1 MYSTNILLNLIST
14 IFKTINSSVDD
25 TRKTL
30 ALFNK
35 DWNTYKTNWQNA
47 NGFWGKVG
55 SVFAPSKSTSVAPQ
69 QLQILKNWNNA
80 VKHGCTNQE
89 TFNRIIADADDKTKL
104 YFAGLKKGKGSVE
117 GLKNAQNV
125 AKDSTIG
132 LTIAQTALNAAISM
146 GIGILINLAITGIT
160 KLVNANK
167 EAIESAN
174 ELREKYAD
182 FKETNAS
189 NISTLKGLED
199 EFTELSKGVSQYGD
213 NISLT
218 TEQYDRYREIVQQ
231 IVGMSPSLAEG
242 YDTENGYIADKNGLL
257 ERAIELQEIEY
268 RNELRKITNLQ
279 NLKTSMAGYIAEY
292 KEAFEGGFVTEDMSA
307 ISTEKATDFSNAL
320 YQAFNFSERYDGGYK
335 SEDLAR
341 EILTSLGV
349 DNIDKEMEKFFNEN
363 GYYQSSWFFSKYAD
377 EIANNIDAVA
387 NALSFEGVGLDE
399 DEFENRILTLK
410 DCAQAYL
417 DMKDSISMANESIQ
431 TDLRYIAEYAD
442 GYDSLSSEQQK
453 FVNEFLKGFNIDDIT
468 SRDWFGNLAYDEDK
482 MKSVKRQIND
492 FVEALSQDETTK
504 DALSKLYAIPTDS
517 QSVGDFVSQFRS
529 ALDTVRDYCEENG
542 IEIPLGISESE
553 TEINEL
559 EAQYNRV
566 VEYAKGKFDGYDF
579 SDFFKTKSIN
589 SKEELDKFLE
599 IAQGANT
606 ATEAMEKYVQSSTSL
621 DKMTDSLSELEGA
634 SDKIKTLGSAFKELS
649 DDGYIT
655 TKTLGEIRTATGL
668 SGDEWAEYETKLLNA
683 KKGSA
688 EFNQVLSE
696 LTYKI
701 LENEFATIDLT
712 NATDEEITAIE
723 NKIAA
728 ILRENGVTNA
738 SAVAHEYMRM
748 ARVNEAIAAY
758 DGTQASYD
766 SAAALISE
774 SLSAEQTKVA
784 MARLELAKLNV
795 NKAKITSADDIDNII
810 AIANAALVGAE
821 ALVEFQKAKVWA
833 ENVSAETL
841 SQVADG
847 TFVGPL
853 PFGKAGVDLLQG
865 KYTFEIDKLD
875 PSDFKVGA
883 PRYSGGTNPKD
894 SDSGSNKNDALDNF
908 LKAAEQRYEIHEDEI
923 AYIDELNYAL
933 KELCKTDEERYELN
947 KKIEEAYS
955 KHSKDRIADIEHYNE
970 LLENQGLQ
978 YSDGYISNARE
989 AQKIIADEDS
999 RYRKKKRKELLG
1011 LWGLDEE
1018 TLAGLPEEAKT
1029 NVEKTLT
1036 DMIDSSD
1043 YIQELQKDWWSW
1055 EEKIQD
1061 ALSSS
1066 FDEEEAKIEHKI
1078 KLTLEADPYADITS
1092 FYDQLQE
1099 AYHAEAERLR
1109 AINPIKYADEIR
1121 ELSEKWWDAEQSKAD
1136 WRWENSQRWIDQR
1149 NAYNDWGLFDDSE
1162 IQAWERVVKW
1172 LREEYPNDLERI
1184 QEAEQSLFEARK
1196 EEFNKATDLASSYL
1210 DSRKTLLQSYYDVTN
1225 SVAEAQHEIDKEL
1238 AASLTMS
1245 EYLDR
1250 RTHNLL
1256 FNQEDYNVLSEELYD
1271 IQYKAD
1277 KLQREYQRA
1286 LSGATL
1292 DTIEEITS
1300 NYEMQYETLMKSY
1313 EIAKA
1318 ELEVAKKRQQLD
1330 NVLNERNVRMFING
1344 QWQWVANTQDVI
1356 NAQNEYAD
1364 AKYEAE
1370 RARIE
1375 KTQTD
1380 SLNNLTA
1387 QQDHLGTIINQFESG
1402 VINLDYAIDQVVRM
1416 FGDLPTAVY
1425 KSLTSARIHDVSKL
1439 ETGQIYRGD
1448 WTSYSD
1454 GKVKYASNGMPIGQ
1468 IYNGSWLDYEAH
1480 ADGTRY
1486 TKHGNVLMGEVE
1498 PEMFITNNGHLIPIN
1513 QPTFGNVSAGGI
1525 VFNHDQM
1532 EFTRSLWDMTNMS
1545 IPNYSSLVNHTPQ
1558 PIAHTEDNRIIING
1572 MIVDSGS
1579 SDGQALIS
1587 SLRRYVGNH

>member
-1 MYSTNILLNLIST
+1 MMYSTNILLNLIST

-55 SVFAPSKSTSVAPQ
+55 SVFAPSKSTSVTPQ

-104 YFAGLKKGKGSVE
+104 YFAGLNKGKGSVE

-125 AKDSTIG
+125 AKASTIG

-189 NISTLKGLED
+189 NISTLKGLKD

-349 DNIDKEMEKFFNEN
+349 DNIDREMEKFFNEN

-453 FVNEFLKGFNIDDIT
+453 FVNDFLKGFNIDDIT

-559 EAQYNRV
+559 GAQYNRV
-566 VEYAKGKFDGYDF
+566 VEYVKGKFDGYDF

-621 DKMTDSLSELEGA
+621 NKMTVSLSELEKT
-634 SDKIKTLGSAFKELS
+634 SDNIKTLSSAFKELS
-649 DDGYIT
+649 EDGYTT
-655 TKTLGEIRTATGL
+655 TKTLGEIKTATGL
-668 SGDEWAEYETKLLNA
+668 ADDEWEEYQAKLMRA
-683 KKGSA
+683 KVGSS
-688 EFNQVLSE
+688 EFNQAMSE

-701 LENEFATIDLT
+701 LDQTFANKDLNSLT
-712 NATDEEITAIE
+712 EEQ
-723 NKIAA
+723 IAST
-728 ILRENGVTNA
+728 LRENGVVNA
-738 SAVAHEYMRM
+738 NAVAREYLTQAKRKEEIQSILTSK
-748 ARVNEAIAAY
+748 ATDKEISSLIKNANSCGVAKNAYLELVAKEILFNNNELDVKDKVDKINKIAIAAGFAGAQVEY
-758 DGTQASYD
+758 LNNKLSGKDKKTQ
-766 SAAALISE
+766 
-774 SLSAEQTKVA
+774 SAELGIEVIDDKNRDNYDKLGWQYKYNGVTYEKFADARA
-784 MARLELAKLNV
+784 MAEMDK
-795 NKAKITSADDIDNII
+795 
-810 AIANAALVGAE
+810 
-821 ALVEFQKAKVWA
+821 LVEGFSSINIVP
-833 ENVSAETL
+833 N
-841 SQVADG
+841 
-847 TFVGPL
+847 
-853 PFGKAGVDLLQG
+853 
-865 KYTFEIDKLD
+865 
-875 PSDFKVGA
+875 
-883 PRYSGGTNPKD
+883 YSGAASN
-894 SDSGSNKNDALDNF
+894 SGSDKKNEALDNY
-908 LKAAEQRYEIHEDEI
+908 LKNAENLYKVHQNEEKYINDLVWAQNNLVKSKEEELDVTGKINE
-923 AYIDELNYAL
+923 AYRDLADNRIKDLEHQIDLT
-933 KELCKTDEERYELN
+933 KELKGEDTNVIDQLNEIQRVAHDEANRLRDMGYDDNSNEIQDLQKTWWDAQNEKLDFYQ
-947 KKIEEAYS
+947 KQHDIVIK
-955 KHSKDRIADIEHYNE
+955 DIEH
-970 LLENQGLQ
+970 
-978 YSDGYISNARE
+978 ARDM
-989 AQKIIADEDS
+989 ALNADEN
-999 RYRKKKRKELLG
+999 
-1011 LWGLDEE
+1011 
-1018 TLAGLPEEAKT
+1018 A
-1029 NVEKTLT
+1029 NV
-1036 DMIDSSD
+1036 
-1043 YIQELQKDWWSW
+1043 
-1055 EEKIQD
+1055 
-1061 ALSSS
+1061 
-1066 FDEEEAKIEHKI
+1066 
-1078 KLTLEADPYADITS
+1078 TS
-1092 FYDQLQE
+1092 YYKQLQAE
-1099 AYHAEAERLR
+1099 YHKEAERLR
-1109 AINPIKYADEIR
+1109 ALDPKKYKEQIQ
-1121 ELSEKWWDAEQSKAD
+1121 ELQKLWWDAQNEILDYNKSVVDDFLNELQEKLDKSFDIRISRLNSESTLLSSHFDLVNAITEEQHNLNKELLEAETIGARMNEQERKSLFTKDEHNKLSSKL
-1136 WRWENSQRWIDQR
+1136 
-1149 NAYNDWGLFDDSE
+1149 NDIMVDITDLQSDYM
-1162 IQAWERVVKW
+1162 R
-1172 LREEYPNDLERI
+1172 DLER
-1184 QEAEQSLFEARK
+1184 
-1196 EEFNKATDLASSYL
+1196 AT
-1210 DSRKTLLQSYYDVTN
+1210 
-1225 SVAEAQHEIDKEL
+1225 E
-1238 AASLTMS
+1238 
-1245 EYLDR
+1245 
-1250 RTHNLL
+1250 
-1256 FNQEDYNVLSEELYD
+1256 
-1271 IQYKAD
+1271 
-1277 KLQREYQRA
+1277 
-1286 LSGATL
+1286 
-1292 DTIEEITS
+1292 DTIEEVT
-1300 NYEMQYETLMKSY
+1300 NQYERQYELKMKEY
-1313 EIAKA
+1313 EIVKA
-1318 ELEVAKKRQQLD
+1318 ELNLVKKQQILE
-1330 NVLNERNVRMFING
+1330 NVENEKSVRTWNG
-1344 QWQWVANTQDVI
+1344 SNWIYAAVLQDVI
-1356 NAQNEYAD
+1356 NAKEDVANAEYEL
-1364 AKYEAE
+1364 AKAKTEEAQ
-1370 RARIE
+1370 RL
-1375 KTQTD
+1375 Q
-1380 SLNNLTA
+1380 LN
-1387 QQDHLGTIINQFESG
+1387 
-1402 VINLDYAIDQVVRM
+1402 AIDANVDALQTEKNKLATTIEDLAKSM
-1416 FGDLPTAVY
+1416 NSSGKDITETLQTIAETDLPTFDAIIQEMGESIKEALDISDADISKVRKTGVSSRSFLSNY
-1425 KSLTSARIHDVSKL
+1425 ESNKKDVKDILESNYSAHKSSTGQSALLDVSRKAIKNL
-1439 ETGQIYRGD
+1439 FNNG
-1448 WTSYSD
+1448 
-1454 GKVKYASNGMPIGQ
+1454 YASGTSNAKKGLNLFDEDGFGSELILTNDGILTQFNG
-1468 IYNGSWLDYEAH
+1468 
-1480 ADGTRY
+1480 
-1486 TKHGNVLMGEVE
+1486 GERVFS
-1498 PEMFITNNGHLIPIN
+1498 PEMADRLWEMAQKNNILTASIPQLDFSKLVPIEERIN
-1513 QPTFGNVSAGGI
+1513 NAISNISNVSGDTYMIKDVQLNESEGGTLKGFI
-1525 VFNHDQM
+1525 DF
-1532 EFTRSLWDMTNMS
+1532 LKKK
-1545 IPNYSSLVNHTPQ
+1545 I
-1558 PIAHTEDNRIIING
+1558 
-1572 MIVDSGS
+1572 
-1579 SDGQALIS
+1579 
-1587 SLRRYVGNH
+1587 